1 MLTKQQSKRVRRC
14 LLCGNPLSMY
24 NSNNVCFHHQHS
36 DCSEFSDFFDK
47 ISERQ
52 SFQPLPV
59 HTEEPKEPL
68 FEDPEEIP
76 WFRLYQMMGP
86 IRFRETLIGET
97 IEKADHGNY

>member
-1 MLTKQQSKRVRRC
+1 MLKQQKRVRC
-14 LLCGNPLSMY
+14 CAICGYPLSRY
-24 NSNNVCFHHQHS
+24 NSTNVCFHHQHT
-36 DCSEFSDFFDK
+36 DCSEFSDFYDK
-47 ISERQ
+47 LNERR

-59 HTEEPKEPL
+59 HIEEPKEPL
-68 FEDPEEIP
+68 FEDPVEIL